1 MEEISAD
8 DVDNPIEIMMNTI
21 TSKVDDEEMCQL
33 VKNLTYE
40 IYQSA
45 MDNLQ

>member
-1 MEEISAD
+1 
-8 DVDNPIEIMMNTI
+8 
-21 TSKVDDEEMCQL
+21 VDDEEMCQL

-45 MDNLQ
+45 MDNLQWLYSKRLVLKISSP